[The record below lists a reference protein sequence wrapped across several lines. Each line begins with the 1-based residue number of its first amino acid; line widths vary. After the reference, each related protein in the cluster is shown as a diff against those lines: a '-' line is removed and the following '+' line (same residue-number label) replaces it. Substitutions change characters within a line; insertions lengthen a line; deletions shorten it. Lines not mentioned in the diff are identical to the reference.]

1 MDEKLEAYKTEYMWH
16 LRAVRV
22 VKYVVFKP
30 CCGLGRLGDYGLG
43 GLGA

>member
-1 MDEKLEAYKTEYMWH
+1 MSVNGILSS
-16 LRAVRV
+16 V
-22 VKYVVFKP
+22 VIDVHFKP